1 MAAGL
6 AMHHVMREGFVIP
19 AGAMLLMLVP
29 VVLVRLLPYKPREV
43 LDGFVIGALASLMFA
58 AGRR

>member
-1 MAAGL
+1 
-6 AMHHVMREGFVIP
+6 MHHVMREGLVIP